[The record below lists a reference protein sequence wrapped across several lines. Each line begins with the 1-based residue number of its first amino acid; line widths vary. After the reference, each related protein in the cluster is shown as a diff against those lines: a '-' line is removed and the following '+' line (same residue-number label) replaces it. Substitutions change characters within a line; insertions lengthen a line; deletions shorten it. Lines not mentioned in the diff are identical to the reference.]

1 MHQRIPSP
9 NADLEQA
16 VALLREGGASV
27 VLVKGGEVL
36 ARREGHGIQ
45 PLLDAMDELGRART
59 RGAAL
64 ADRVVGRAAVM
75 VALWGGVRAVHGEIM
90 SRAALRELQRR
101 GMPHSFGRLVPEVRN
116 RRGDGPCP
124 FERAVSQLEDPEQA
138 VAAIRAVGER
148 LRGGEPGP
156 GKARSGLPART
167 VVELALW
174 LALGVALPLAVHPL
188 GIGPA
193 LLPMHLP
200 VLLAGALSGP
210 GLGLLVGAVSPLL
223 SHLLTGMPPMS
234 PPIAALMTFE
244 LAAYGLVAGAVR
256 RALLGG
262 GMPQGRFSW
271 VREYAWLLAAMM
283 AGRLTLG
290 AAAAVVG
297 PALGLPAPAGVYLQ
311 TAVVTGIPG
320 LLVQLAVLPRL
331 VWQLDRFR
339 FRRGGVRKPE
349 GEGDGEAGG

>member
-1 MHQRIPSP
+1 
-9 NADLEQA
+9 
-16 VALLREGGASV
+16 
-27 VLVKGGEVL
+27 
-36 ARREGHGIQ
+36 
-45 PLLDAMDELGRART
+45 
-59 RGAAL
+59 
-64 ADRVVGRAAVM
+64 
-75 VALWGGVRAVHGEIM
+75 
-90 SRAALRELQRR
+90 
-101 GMPHSFGRLVPEVRN
+101 
-116 RRGDGPCP
+116 
-124 FERAVSQLEDPEQA
+124 
-138 VAAIRAVGER
+138 
-148 LRGGEPGP
+148 
-156 GKARSGLPART
+156 
-167 VVELALW
+167 
-174 LALGVALPLAVHPL
+174 
-188 GIGPA
+188 
-193 LLPMHLP
+193 
-200 VLLAGALSGP
+200 
-210 GLGLLVGAVSPLL
+210 
-223 SHLLTGMPPMS
+223 
-234 PPIAALMTFE
+234 MTFE